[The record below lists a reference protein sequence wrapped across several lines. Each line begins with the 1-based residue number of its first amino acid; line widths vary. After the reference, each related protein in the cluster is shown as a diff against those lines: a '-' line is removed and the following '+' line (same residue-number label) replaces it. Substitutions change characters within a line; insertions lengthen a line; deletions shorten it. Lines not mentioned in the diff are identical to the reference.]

1 MTYYGVGDVI
11 AMVLRNKFK
20 YICAKFILKMKLLY
34 LTLVVSF
41 LSLSAFTTN
50 GPLSGIPSVDIKTL
64 EGKTVNI
71 QDYVGKGKITVISF
85 WATWCSPCKKELD
98 AISDIYGDWQSD
110 YNMELLAIT
119 VDDSRSLTKVPAM
132 IETKGWEF
140 TVLSDSKSD
149 LRKALNFQAVPQT
162 FLLDENGD
170 IVYSHSGYTPG
181 DEFELEE
188 KIKALATK

>member
-1 MTYYGVGDVI
+1 MTYYGIGGVI
-11 AMVLRNKFK
+11 AMVLRNKFI
-20 YICAKFILKMKLLY
+20 YIRAKFFLKMKLLY

-41 LSLSAFTTN
+41 LSLSAFTNN

-71 QDYVGKGKITVISF
+71 QDYIGQGKITVISF

-98 AISDIYGDWQSD
+98 AISDIYGEWQSE